1 MCSIMNGSS
10 PARVFPN
17 RLLFLPIL
25 LWFHSHHL
33 HRSARWWSVFRMRR
47 LKRIKRRWRWRCLLG
62 RRVVLSLLHL
72 LSLLSLQC
80 LCPAG
85 LERSVLQLWVLR
97 LLWLRTHRV
106 ITRRRR
112 LRQRSRLS
120 KRFRRRPRS
129 QQDKNL
135 SHRLCPR
142 SVRRGHHPFNPCR
155 RRRLRRRF
163 ITRPRRL
170 RSPCSRLRSS
180 QQLLL
185 RSHQHCLS

>member
-25 LWFHSHHL
+25 LWFHSHHFR
-33 HRSARWWSVFRMRR
+33 RSARRWNVFRMRR

-85 LERSVLQLWVLR
+85 LRRSVLQLWVL
-97 LLWLRTHRV
+97 WLRARRV

-112 LRQRSRLS
+112 LRRRVRLS

-129 QQDKNL
+129 QQYKNL
-135 SHRLCPR
+135 SHRLCLR
-142 SVRRGHHPFNPCR
+142 SVRRRHRPFNPRR
-155 RRRLRRRF
+155 RRRLRRRV

-170 RSPCSRLRSS
+170 RSPCSR
-180 QQLLL
+180 
-185 RSHQHCLS
+185 